1 MISLHSGLWGHSV
14 VFHIEYDDKKLSFLF
29 RFPSSNGRERERERR
44 ERAPET
50 ERETDRK

>member
-14 VFHIEYDDKKLSFLF
+14 VFHKEYDDKKLSFLF
-29 RFPSSNGRERERERR
+29 RFPSSNGRERERGERV
-44 ERAPET
+44 PET